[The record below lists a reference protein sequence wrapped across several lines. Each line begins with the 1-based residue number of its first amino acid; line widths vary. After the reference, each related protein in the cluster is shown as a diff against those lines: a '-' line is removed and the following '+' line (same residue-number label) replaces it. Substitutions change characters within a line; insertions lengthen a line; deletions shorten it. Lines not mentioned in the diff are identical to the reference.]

1 MDVNTVARMYGATK
15 DHNAGRLSKTCL
27 DFIME
32 NIHEVTGNVAFQE
45 EMQHHSHLFIPV
57 LKAAA
62 DRMNGQQP
70 HKKQRTGDYG
80 TVPVP
85 TPATGAVSSPVPDI
99 DA

>member
-1 MDVNTVARMYGATK
+1 MYGATDDYK
-15 DHNAGRLSKTCL
+15 ASSLSKPYL
-27 DFIME
+27 DFIIE

-45 EMQHHSHLFIPV
+45 EMQHHSNLFIPV

-62 DRMNGQQP
+62 DRMNGQP

-80 TVPVP
+80 TIPVP
-85 TPATGAVSSPVPDI
+85 TPPAGAVSSPVPDS